1 MTPRWLP
8 RLVFEAALWA
18 GLAAVLVWP
27 AMATVIDAARGVE
40 NPGGGSRAP
49 VDGGPEVRPWRN
61 AAETIRLVL
70 TTEAMALPV
79 GIALAF
85 LLFRTDLPGRR
96 LWLALLALEACVPL
110 PLHATGWLGGF
121 GNLGRSQALG
131 TAPILVG
138 RFGAAFV
145 HATAV
150 LPWIV
155 WIVGLGLLA
164 VEPELE
170 ESARLDLSPW
180 RVAWSVSLRRA
191 WSAIAAAALAVAV
204 LVAGDMTVTDLLVI
218 RTYAEE
224 SYIQFQLGKGPAA
237 AAATTLPPLFIL
249 GGLVVWAASR
259 LLRIDPARIAST
271 SVQATLW
278 PLGRWRLAF
287 GLVVVLFLAALLGL
301 PFYSLVWRAGR
312 VRGDA
317 AMGIPPHWSWG
328 GLGGTLLASVSDVL
342 GPSLRRPWRGPLIG
356 SLLWGSIGATGSVAL
371 AWSLAWAC
379 RKPGPWRWVTAF
391 ALALALATPGPVAGM
406 SLVLAYQGVRDVYS
420 SPIIIILAYVM
431 RTWPYALLLLWPAV
445 RKVPSEYLEA
455 AEVDGYGPL
464 GQVWR
469 VALPLTLGPLG
480 LAWAAAFV
488 LALGELPAAG
498 LVIPPGHAT
507 LTLRIWDKLH
517 IGVESSLAGF
527 VLVTLAVFAAI
538 GLLVAYGVDRIARPG
553 RS

>member
-1 MTPRWLP
+1 MTRRWLP
-8 RLVFEAALWA
+8 RLVFEGALFV
-18 GLAAVLVWP
+18 GLAAVLFWP
-27 AMATVIDAARGVE
+27 AVATVMDAARGVE

-49 VDGGPEVRPWRN
+49 VEGGPEVLPWRN
-61 AAETIRLVL
+61 ALETVRLVL
-70 TTEAMALPV
+70 TTEVMALPV
-79 GIALAF
+79 GVALAF

-96 LWLALLALEACVPL
+96 IWLALLALEACVPL

-131 TAPILVG
+131 SAPILVG

-145 HATAV
+145 HATAA

-224 SYIQFQLGKGPAA
+224 AYIQFQLGKGPAA
-237 AAATTLPPLFIL
+237 AAATTLPPLLIL

-271 SVQATLW
+271 SVQAPHW
-278 PLGRWRLAF
+278 PLGRWRLAL

-317 AMGIPPHWSWG
+317 GLGIPPHWSWG
-328 GLGGTLLASVSDVL
+328 GLGGTLLASASDVL
-342 GPSLRRPWRGPLIG
+342 GPSLWRPWRGPLLG
-356 SLLWGSIGATGSVAL
+356 SLLWGSIGATASAAL

-379 RKPGPWRWVTAF
+379 RERGPWRWITAF

-406 SLVLAYQGVRDVYS
+406 SLVLAYQGVRAIYS
-420 SPIIIILAYVM
+420 SPMIIILAYVM

-455 AEVDGYGPL
+455 AELDGYGP
-464 GQVWR
+464 
-469 VALPLTLGPLG
+469 
-480 LAWAAAFV
+480 F
-488 LALGELPAAG
+488 
-498 LVIPPGHAT
+498 
-507 LTLRIWDKLH
+507 
-517 IGVESSLAGF
+517 
-527 VLVTLAVFAAI
+527 
-538 GLLVAYGVDRIARPG
+538 
-553 RS
+553 